1 MDDVEAP
8 PGGIEVEPAEANE
21 LDVTAVETDELREPD
36 TLTEADPLFPA
47 VCDPVPV
54 PVPVVIT
61 EADVSEEAELDP
73 EEVCVLP
80 EPDEERLPEA
90 ELCDV
95 LPPETE
101 APDDKVEEPERA
113 FPEVEADETP
123 APEPLP
129 DAVVDRPDEPE
140 PLPPAD

>member
-1 MDDVEAP
+1 MDDVEEP
-8 PGGIEVEPAEANE
+8 PGGIEVEPAEANV
-21 LDVTAVETDELREPD
+21 LDVTAVDADELREPD
-36 TLTEADPLFPA
+36 TLTEADPLLPA
-47 VCDPVPV
+47 VGDPVPV
-54 PVPVVIT
+54 PVPVVVI
-61 EADVSEEAELDP
+61 EAEVSEEPELDP

-80 EPDEERLPEA
+80 EPDEKGLPEA

-101 APDDKVEEPERA
+101 APDDKVEEPETA

-140 PLPPAD
+140 SLPPAD